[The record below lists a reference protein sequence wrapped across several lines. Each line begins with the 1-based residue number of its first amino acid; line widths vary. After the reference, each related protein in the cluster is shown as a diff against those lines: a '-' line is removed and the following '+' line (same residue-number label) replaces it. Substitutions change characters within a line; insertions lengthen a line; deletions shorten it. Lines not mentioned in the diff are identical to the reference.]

1 MDVSDLT
8 TSGALRQLQKDAENV
23 SEDCISDQGLSCL
36 IVLSSTPSSMPELI
50 PIALDASI
58 ENRTPAETAKARSAA
73 NSKIKAETPQS
84 NASVAPETDWT
95 KAYDIFFR
103 IIAGKKVPGLPKR
116 DFSAALPQI
125 ESIVS
130 IAQKYEA
137 VHMVQNVFASLLV
150 GYVENHTLYSTV
162 AKEPVRCA
170 NVGGA
175 LKSRLVFD
183 EAFKHLVGS
192 SANFRIGEPYDG
204 LSTDVQARVQSRS
217 HKLYDERMYVMMRL
231 MRITL
236 PAERKKKSKSAIVDY
251 PTEVVSPHEHPGAYC
266 IVNIFRDWASE
277 HIGYLDNES
286 SDNVRPS
293 YLCAHETGCDTVA
306 GFFRTIMTGGDSYL
320 PSEKVLEDWDSGS
333 VRVVNDRGN
342 FEDIVKKAL
351 SALKSTASEYVK
363 DLVGSELQLRDRD
376 TLDYLTCVKVGPE
389 DVPWGC
395 EDDGESDE
403 DMDED

>member
-1 MDVSDLT
+1 
-8 TSGALRQLQKDAENV
+8 
-23 SEDCISDQGLSCL
+23 
-36 IVLSSTPSSMPELI
+36 MPELI
-50 PIALDASI
+50 SIALDASI
-58 ENRTPAETAKARSAA
+58 ENRTSAETAKARSAA
-73 NSKIKAETPQS
+73 NSKIKAEIPQG
-84 NASVAPETDWT
+84 NASVAPETYWT
-95 KAYDIFFR
+95 KAYNSFFR

-137 VHMVQNVFASLLV
+137 VHVVQNVFASLLV

-170 NVGGA
+170 NVGDA
-175 LKSRLVFD
+175 LKSRLVYD

-192 SANFRIGEPYDG
+192 NANFRTGKPYDG

-217 HKLYDERMYVMMRL
+217 HQLYDERMHTMMRL

-236 PAERKKKSKSAIVDY
+236 PAEKKKKSKSANVDY
-251 PTEVVSPHEHPGAYC
+251 PTEVVSPHEQPEAYC

-277 HIGYLDNES
+277 HIGYLENETPE
-286 SDNVRPS
+286 NARPS
-293 YLCAHETGCDTVA
+293 YLCAHETGCDTIA
-306 GFFRTIMTGGDSYL
+306 GFFRTIMAGGESYL
-320 PSEKVLEDWDSGS
+320 PFEKVAEDWEQGEIIFEE
-333 VRVVNDRGN
+333 DR
-342 FEDIVKKAL
+342 EDFQEIAKKSLA
-351 SALKSTASEYVK
+351 ALKSTASDYVK
-363 DLVGSELQLRDRD
+363 DIVGSELQLRDRD

-389 DVPWGC
+389 DVPWDS
-395 EDDGESDE
+395 ENDGESDE